1 MGSHSSSI
9 KGSCNHWLTELM
21 KLSEEVFFHFLG
33 RLRNHAPRACSK
45 QSIEAEKLI
54 FSAFRLSLSLFPLT
68 ASLLFH
74 FHLQRPAA
82 LPSPSQNLLLE
93 IMISLMTISQQHTES
108 PLRVFTFKDFF
119 FPVEK
124 SKVLFSLKTNFKNG
138 QLDKLQLCIHSLC
151 ELRGPAHKLLPL
163 LSLLILIFYG
173 LLLQL
178 EKVSELS
185 PVS

>member
-119 FPVEK
+119 FSSGEIK
-124 SKVLFSLKTNFKNG
+124 GFVLTKNKFQKRSIG
-138 QLDKLQLCIHSLC
+138 QVTTLYPLT
-151 ELRGPAHKLLPL
+151 LRIKG
-163 LSLLILIFYG
+163 SC
-173 LLLQL
+173 
-178 EKVSELS
+178 S
-185 PVS
+185 